1 MLVWASPAAATA
13 RGEDGLRAVASYVA
27 MQRYFYD
34 VRARRYRET
43 LGGAANASAWPL
55 SQALAAAVA
64 VSRLSASDS
73 NLPRGTEARM
83 EALDRYRQGSTY
95 AVVPGDRTFYLDDN
109 EWLAQDM
116 LDWDAVRPSAE
127 LLSRAAGIFAA
138 AVRSWDADESNPCA
152 GGVYWTTTVAGV
164 ADRNLVST
172 ANGAI
177 VGLRIYALTRQ
188 PVYLYWS
195 RRMLDW
201 EDQCL
206 RAPDGLYWDHISAE
220 GTIDETVWS
229 YNQGSV
235 IGALVLLARATGDTA
250 PIAQAE
256 SAADTA
262 LSYYQAARLAAEPVE
277 FAAIF
282 FRNLLALA
290 AVDGRRQYVDAAR
303 AYADMLWASRDPQTG
318 LIGLHAPGRL
328 LDQAGATDLFA
339 ELARAGF

>member
-1 MLVWASPAAATA
+1 VLVWVSPAGATG
-13 RGEDGLRAVASYVA
+13 RDEDGLRAVASYVA

-34 VRARRYRET
+34 VRSRRYREA
-43 LGGAANASAWPL
+43 LGGAPNASAWPL
-55 SQALAAAVA
+55 SQAVAAAIA
-64 VSRLSASDS
+64 VSRLSASDG
-73 NLPRGTEARM
+73 NFQRGTEARV
-83 EALDRYRQGSTY
+83 EALERYRQGSTY
-95 AVVPGDRTFYLDDN
+95 SVVPGNPTFYLDDN

-127 LLSRAAGIFAA
+127 RLSRAAGIFAA
-138 AVRSWDADESNPCA
+138 AVRSWDADGSHPCT
-152 GGVYWTTTVAGV
+152 GGVYWTTTVHGV
-164 ADRNLVST
+164 ADRNVVST

-177 VGLRIYALTRQ
+177 VGLRIYSLTHQ

-206 RAPDGLYWDHISAE
+206 RGPDGLYWDHISAD

-256 SAADTA
+256 SAADAA
-262 LSYYQAARLAAEPVE
+262 LSYFQATRLAAEPVE

-290 AVDGRRQYVDAAR
+290 AVDGRQRYVDAAR
-303 AYADMLWASRDPQTG
+303 AYADMLWESRDPQTG
-318 LIGLHAPGRL
+318 LIALHAPDRL

-339 ELARAGF
+339 ELARAGP